1 MAAGHQYIDKNTM
14 TLPFYVKMF
23 TSAGFPATLGNAAP
37 DTLVDNLV
45 ISGNED
51 EVTVRF
57 SELLASGLDEL
68 MVTLLPIKDTYDEQ
82 FRLMHS
88 IAEL

>member
-1 MAAGHQYIDKNTM
+1 
-14 TLPFYVKMF
+14 MF
-23 TSAGFPATLGNAAP
+23 TSAGFPTTLGSAAP
-37 DTLVDNLV
+37 DTVVDSMV

-51 EVTVRF
+51 TVTARF

-68 MVTLLPIKDTYDEQ
+68 MVTMLPIKDTGEEQ

-88 IAEL
+88 IAES